1 MPRRVTLC
9 ITLPTHALSSLRAF
23 ALVQARAMAYA
34 QI

>member
-1 MPRRVTLC
+1 MLYI
-9 ITLPTHALSSLRAF
+9 ITLSTHALSSLQTF